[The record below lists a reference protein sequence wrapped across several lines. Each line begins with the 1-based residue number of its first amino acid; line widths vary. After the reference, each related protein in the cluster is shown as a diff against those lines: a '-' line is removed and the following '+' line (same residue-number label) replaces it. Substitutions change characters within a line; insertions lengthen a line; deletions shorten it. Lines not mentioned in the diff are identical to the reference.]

1 MQLTD
6 VVTVT
11 LFQNLVF
18 FNNPPSVTLSQ
29 LLEVMSWQF
38 SSYVGRGLNSDQLN
52 MLAEKLTGEGRR
64 APEGLLASSHAS
76 IAESSGDCHAL
87 LNAYWMSS
95 GTGPSVFS
103 PFNPRSVPRG

>member
-1 MQLTD
+1 MQLMD
-6 VVTVT
+6 IVIVT

-64 APEGLLASSHAS
+64 AREVCKQSR
-76 IAESSGDCHAL
+76 
-87 LNAYWMSS
+87 YY
-95 GTGPSVFS
+95 
-103 PFNPRSVPRG
+103 R

>member
-1 MQLTD
+1 M
-6 VVTVT
+6 T

-52 MLAEKLTGEGRR
+52 MLAEKLTGKSWLTQKICLLV
-64 APEGLLASSHAS
+64 APKCFKAITLL
-76 IAESSGDCHAL
+76 L
-87 LNAYWMSS
+87 LML
-95 GTGPSVFS
+95 
-103 PFNPRSVPRG
+103 